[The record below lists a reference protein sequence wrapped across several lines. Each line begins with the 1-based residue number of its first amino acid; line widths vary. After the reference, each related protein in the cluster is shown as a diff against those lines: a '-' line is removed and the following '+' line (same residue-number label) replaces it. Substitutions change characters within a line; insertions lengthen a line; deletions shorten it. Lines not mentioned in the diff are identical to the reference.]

1 MRGGLQ
7 SRFKRLS
14 EGRTWAK
21 REVCCV
27 EEGHPNL
34 LGSKAR
40 GVVQARVVIGW
51 MAFAML
57 IGLSMRRLISDGEL
71 TLEVWIYLLLMP
83 AALATAMTSDSFWN
97 RSDAEP
103 VELVEEEEEA
113 DVVGTKD
120 APDPIEDG
128 FDVPVL

>member
-1 MRGGLQ
+1 M
-7 SRFKRLS
+7 
-14 EGRTWAK
+14 
-21 REVCCV
+21 
-27 EEGHPNL
+27 
-34 LGSKAR
+34 
-40 GVVQARVVIGW
+40 VQARVVIGW
-51 MAFAML
+51 MAFATL

-83 AALATAMTSDSFWN
+83 AALATVMTSDSFWN
-97 RSDAEP
+97 RSDVEP

>member
-1 MRGGLQ
+1 M
-7 SRFKRLS
+7 
-14 EGRTWAK
+14 
-21 REVCCV
+21 
-27 EEGHPNL
+27 
-34 LGSKAR
+34 
-40 GVVQARVVIGW
+40 VQARVVIGW
-51 MAFAML
+51 MAFATL

-97 RSDAEP
+97 RSDVEP

-113 DVVGTKD
+113 DVIGTKD